1 MRWSRNAGQSAGSS
15 PLAERA
21 LRHSSSCAWM
31 FGLSTAMSA
40 RLAMGSSSFLRPR
53 GAQPGGSCAPVP
65 ALRPLRVRGLVVLT
79 DEVVRRPAARIWRAE
94 RRHMR
99 LERAPVQG
107 VLAPLGPQLAPLV
120 VLSAD
125 VRVVGGHVGKSC
137 HATSYSPTHAVGP
150 CN

>member
-1 MRWSRNAGQSAGSS
+1 
-15 PLAERA
+15 
-21 LRHSSSCAWM
+21 
-31 FGLSTAMSA
+31 
-40 RLAMGSSSFLRPR
+40 
-53 GAQPGGSCAPVP
+53 
-65 ALRPLRVRGLVVLT
+65 
-79 DEVVRRPAARIWRAE
+79 RRPAARIWRAE

-150 CN
+150 CHATRQGRVKPPSAKSPAPGRSCPSAASERTSAGAATA